1 MRSLAAALCLV
12 SVCCPSRAEAQ
23 EYTTTQPQRTSRARV
38 ILVQPNADSTDL
50 AEAPTRIRA
59 ELEAAGFEVEI
70 VAGDATLGPREQLER
85 VEQQRVEQQRAGQH
99 SVAGPAPVA
108 TIVLAAAGTGADI
121 WIADRVTSKT
131 SVRRIDIKASA
142 QGASIL
148 AVRTVELLRASL
160 LETQQRAQLEETTK
174 SQTQASPAPSEA
186 PDEFGD
192 DFPPSEAESPADLV
206 AALDLGLLGLWG
218 LSGIRPQ
225 IGPSLRVSVGTR
237 TIKGRFTLAAP
248 ILGERLERAQGTAR
262 VQPLLGQLD
271 VIASFPVQKN
281 TRLYGSLGFGGY
293 LLRARGEAD
302 APAIGHDETATGI
315 AFQMGMGLQVQ
326 TSRRLNLFIEPQLI
340 WMLPE
345 VVIRIADR
353 EAGRLGQPAIGSTIG
368 LTWTF

>member
-1 MRSLAAALCLV
+1 MRSLAAALCL
-12 SVCCPSRAEAQ
+12 SWVCCPSGVQAQ
-23 EYTTTQPQRTSRARV
+23 ADATTQSQAPQSPTPARSRV

-85 VEQQRVEQQRAGQH
+85 AERQGVV
-99 SVAGPAPVA
+99 GPAPIA
-108 TIVLAAAGTGADI
+108 TILLAAAGNGADI

-131 SVRRIDIKASA
+131 SVRRIEIKAGS

-160 LETQQRAQLEETTK
+160 LETRQSAEQQAP
-174 SQTQASPAPSEA
+174 PAPVDAPTEVAEA
-186 PDEFGD
+186 PE
-192 DFPPSEAESPADLV
+192 PSEDEAEAEAYGGAGSSAV

-225 IGPSLRVSVGTR
+225 VGPSLRVSAGSHS
-237 TIKGRFTLAAP
+237 IKGRLTLAAP
-248 ILGERLERAQGTAR
+248 ILGERLETTQGAAR
-262 VQPLLGQLD
+262 VQPLIAQLD
-271 VIASFPVQKN
+271 VVASFPVQKN

-302 APAIGHDETATGI
+302 APAIAHDETATGI

>member
-1 MRSLAAALCLV
+1 
-12 SVCCPSRAEAQ
+12 
-23 EYTTTQPQRTSRARV
+23 
-38 ILVQPNADSTDL
+38 
-50 AEAPTRIRA
+50 
-59 ELEAAGFEVEI
+59 
-70 VAGDATLGPREQLER
+70 